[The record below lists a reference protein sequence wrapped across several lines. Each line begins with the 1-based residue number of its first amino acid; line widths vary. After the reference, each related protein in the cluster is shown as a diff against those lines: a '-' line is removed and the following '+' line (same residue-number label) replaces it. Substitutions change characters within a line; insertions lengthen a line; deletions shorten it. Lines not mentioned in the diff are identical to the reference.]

1 MRILFI
7 CTGNTCRSPMAEALC
22 RKLLKEQNK
31 TGITC
36 GSAGLSAMDGEPA
49 SPQAVAACEELG
61 LDISRH
67 RAHTLTMEE
76 AMGADV
82 CFVMTASHGYVLRRA
97 GVPAEKIHVASP
109 EIPDPYGGD
118 LMAYRRCRDALEM
131 AIRALLETLPC

>member
-97 GVPAEKIHVASP
+97 GVPA
-109 EIPDPYGGD
+109 
-118 LMAYRRCRDALEM
+118 
-131 AIRALLETLPC
+131 